1 VGYDQVDPR
10 CRWIPMTGKD
20 PKSEARRPRSERW
33 WLIGA
38 LLMFVTVIFI
48 VSSPYL
54 NTLAVETVRCEIV
67 SAEPRTTSGGGRGSV
82 STAAVV
88 IRTSN
93 CGSIALDRGISFDIQ
108 DDVAASFERGAE
120 YEFDIG
126 WYSRVVWKGVLN
138 NIPSAQDY
146 RPAS

>member
-1 VGYDQVDPR
+1 
-10 CRWIPMTGKD
+10 
-20 PKSEARRPRSERW
+20 
-33 WLIGA
+33 
-38 LLMFVTVIFI
+38 MFLAVLFQ

-67 SAEPRTTSGGGRGSV
+67 SAEPRTASGGSRGSV

-93 CGSIALDRGISFDIQ
+93 CGPIALDKGVNFENE
-108 DDVAASFERGAE
+108 DDVASSFTVGAE
-120 YEFDIG
+120 YDFDIG

-146 RPAS
+146 RPVD